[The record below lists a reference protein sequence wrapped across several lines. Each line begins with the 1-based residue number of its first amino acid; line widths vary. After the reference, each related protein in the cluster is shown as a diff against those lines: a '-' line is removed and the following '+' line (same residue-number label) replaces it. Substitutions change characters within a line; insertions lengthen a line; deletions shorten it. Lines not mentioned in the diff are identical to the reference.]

1 MNEQQSDIPSNP
13 HIEVKNKYL
22 YGQEVDDIIN
32 KKNVIG
38 VVNGKNISGPG
49 KTKLE
54 KAGIAYAENVPE
66 SEFMESEDQ
75 EEG

>member
-1 MNEQQSDIPSNP
+1 MNEP
-13 HIEVKNKYL
+13 HIEVKSKYL

-32 KKNVIG
+32 KESVIAIISTARISKP
-38 VVNGKNISGPG
+38 GKN
-49 KTKLE
+49 KLD

-66 SEFMESEDQ
+66 TEFMESEDQ

>member
-1 MNEQQSDIPSNP
+1 MNEP
-13 HIEVKNKYL
+13 HIEVKGKYL

-32 KKNVIG
+32 KETVIAI
-38 VVNGKNISGPG
+38 ISTDRISKPG
-49 KTKLE
+49 KDKLD

-66 SEFMESEDQ
+66 TEFMESEDG